1 MFDIVQ
7 GDVCRSL
14 FENRDQT
21 DNTPSFIFVI
31 IKQHFS
37 FSINLYNTLCSF
49 KRNSILKRD

>member
-31 IKQHFS
+31 IKKHFS
-37 FSINLYNTLCSF
+37 FSINVYNTLCSF
-49 KRNSILKRD
+49 